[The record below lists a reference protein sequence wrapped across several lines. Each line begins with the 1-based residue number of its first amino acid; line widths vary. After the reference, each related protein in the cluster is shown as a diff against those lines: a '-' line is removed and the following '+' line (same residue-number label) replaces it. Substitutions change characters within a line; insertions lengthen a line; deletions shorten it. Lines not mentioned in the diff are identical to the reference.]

1 MNAEASS
8 FEAPT
13 LVQQKSTK
21 MARVA
26 ESVGMGLT
34 VLALLAGI
42 TTVVT
47 AGDALAVYNTTSL
60 PGEYLLPL
68 WPADFNSRPSVAL
81 VVCGTIIILASAASL
96 VHSKVSAVSSSPLPE
111 VRKTNCSQDAQCPI
125 HPPLGLVRWSNYL
138 SYLWPGRNILL
149 LRRQCLEHHIHTT
162 QLVVPMV
169 TRYHG
174 CETTLGCSLQRDLG
188 SDILDGHDDTVG
200 VAGSWF
206 SRIQQ
211 IRRVQADVR
220 EGEEDKQPCHVLKD
234 VEPMK

>member
-47 AGDALAVYNTTSL
+47 AADALAVYNTTSL

-96 VHSKVSAVSSSPLPE
+96 VHSKVSAVSSSLSLKYVRLTVPKMRNAPFIHHSVSFVGPTICLIAGLVATSFFYGVNASSTTYTLHSWSCQWSPVTMDVKPHWDVLCRETSAAIYLMVMMIPLE
-111 VRKTNCSQDAQCPI
+111 LVVLGSVVYSRFAGYKQTFERERKTNSPAM
-125 HPPLGLVRWSNYL
+125 S
-138 SYLWPGRNILL
+138 
-149 LRRQCLEHHIHTT
+149 
-162 QLVVPMV
+162 
-169 TRYHG
+169 
-174 CETTLGCSLQRDLG
+174 
-188 SDILDGHDDTVG
+188 
-200 VAGSWF
+200 
-206 SRIQQ
+206 
-211 IRRVQADVR
+211 
-220 EGEEDKQPCHVLKD
+220 
-234 VEPMK
+234 

>member
-1 MNAEASS
+1 MSSHTKEMNAEASS

-47 AGDALAVYNTTSL
+47 AADALAVYNTTSL

-96 VHSKVSAVSSSPLPE
+96 VHSKVSAVSPRLSLI

-138 SYLWPGRNILL
+138 SYLWPGRNIVL

-162 QLVVPMV
+162 QLVMPMV
-169 TRYHG
+169 SRYHG
-174 CETTLGCSLQRDLG
+174 CEAALGCSLQRDLG
-188 SDILDGHDDTVG
+188 SDILDGHDDSFGAV
-200 VAGSWF
+200 GSWF
-206 SRIQQ
+206 SYIQQ
-211 IRRVQADVR
+211 IRWVQADV
-220 EGEEDKQPCHVLKD
+220 
-234 VEPMK
+234 

>member
-47 AGDALAVYNTTSL
+47 AADALAVYNTTSL

-96 VHSKVSAVSSSPLPE
+96 VHSKVSAVSSSLSLKYVRLTVPKMRNAPFIHHSVSFVGPTICLIAGLVATSFFYGVNASSTTYTLHSWSCQWSPVTMDVKPHWDVLCRETSAAIYLMVMMIPLE
-111 VRKTNCSQDAQCPI
+111 LLVLGSVVYSRFAGYKQTFERERKTNSPAM
-125 HPPLGLVRWSNYL
+125 S
-138 SYLWPGRNILL
+138 
-149 LRRQCLEHHIHTT
+149 
-162 QLVVPMV
+162 
-169 TRYHG
+169 
-174 CETTLGCSLQRDLG
+174 
-188 SDILDGHDDTVG
+188 
-200 VAGSWF
+200 
-206 SRIQQ
+206 
-211 IRRVQADVR
+211 
-220 EGEEDKQPCHVLKD
+220 
-234 VEPMK
+234 

>member
-1 MNAEASS
+1 MSSHTKEMNAEASS

-47 AGDALAVYNTTSL
+47 AADALAVYNTTSL

-96 VHSKVSAVSSSPLPE
+96 VHSKVSAVSSSLSLKYVRLTVPKMRNAPFIHHSVSFVGPTICLIAGLVATSFFYGVNASSTTYTLHSWSCQWSPVTMDVKPHWDVLCRETSAAIYLMVMMIPLE
-111 VRKTNCSQDAQCPI
+111 VLVLGSVVYSRFAGYKQTFERERKTNSPAM
-125 HPPLGLVRWSNYL
+125 S
-138 SYLWPGRNILL
+138 
-149 LRRQCLEHHIHTT
+149 
-162 QLVVPMV
+162 
-169 TRYHG
+169 
-174 CETTLGCSLQRDLG
+174 
-188 SDILDGHDDTVG
+188 
-200 VAGSWF
+200 
-206 SRIQQ
+206 
-211 IRRVQADVR
+211 
-220 EGEEDKQPCHVLKD
+220 
-234 VEPMK
+234 